1 MLSKY
6 IIITIIMI
14 VSFGRTDFKI
24 KVIHLKADFFFK
36 VLPLSLQP
44 EASVFRT
51 ISNNYFLK
59 SHP

>member
-1 MLSKY
+1 
-6 IIITIIMI
+6 MI